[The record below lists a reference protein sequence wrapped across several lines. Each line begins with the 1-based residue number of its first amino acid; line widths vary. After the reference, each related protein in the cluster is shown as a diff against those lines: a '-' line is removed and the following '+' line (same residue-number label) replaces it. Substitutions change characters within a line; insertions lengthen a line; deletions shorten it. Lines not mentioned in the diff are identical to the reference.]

1 MSAKTTTIA
10 AIVLVLVLI
19 GIIVPWVLIGHGGSP
34 PSHAPTITQRGA
46 T

>member
-1 MSAKTTTIA
+1 MSAKRTTIA

-19 GIIVPWVLIGHGGSP
+19 GIIVPWVLLGNGDSAPTHG
-34 PSHAPTITQRGA
+34 PTITQRGA

>member
-19 GIIVPWVLIGHGGSP
+19 GIIVPWVLLDSGGSHP
-34 PSHAPTITQRGA
+34 APGPRTTQRGA